1 MKPLIRTV
9 HSLLNELVGRN
20 PHKKLL
26 GCPGMWLDAETVLSR
41 TESIAWELKLL
52 GIRQGTFV
60 CLRTY
65 RTVECCLVLFAL
77 QAIGA
82 VAVLTDPKES
92 AGIFLKK
99 CEVPVPIEIFLEL
112 NGSRVH
118 SPRGS
123 FDIFQLPGKHMPM
136 ENIDPTEP
144 SVLIFTSGTTGKS
157 KAVMISQHNLIR
169 DLTDT
174 QPMGDY
180 RSEDIALGAL
190 PMHHIF
196 GLVLLT
202 GAAVLGYSLY
212 LPDRTNVPSL
222 LEAIETQ
229 HITRMNGVPSLY
241 LAMAEQAEQY
251 DLSSLRVGFIAGS
264 PWTTEQFCHIER
276 SLGMTLISVYGMSEC
291 VAIACSNPT
300 DPQSR
305 RARGVGPFYPQNCG
319 RIILPDGSAAPAGV
333 EGEICVYGPTRML
346 GYYPQTMPETEYLHT
361 GDLGYMDAE
370 GWLYISGRKKD
381 IIIRNGNNLSA
392 VRIETALLSVSGV
405 KDAAVVGI
413 RDEKEGEVP
422 WALVVCT
429 TEAEQRLHRQL
440 PGLLNKNELPAC
452 ILRADA
458 LPRNAA
464 GKVDKQKIREVL
476 QWK

>member
-1 MKPLIRTV
+1 MTPMIRTI
-9 HSLLNELVGRN
+9 HSFLQKLARNE
-20 PHKKLL
+20 PHKPLL
-26 GCPGMWLDAETVLSR
+26 GCAHFWLDAESVLSQ

-52 GIRQGTFV
+52 GIHQGSFV

-65 RTVECCLVLFAL
+65 RTMECCLVLFAL

-82 VAVLTDPKES
+82 VAVLTDPREP
-92 AGIFLKK
+92 AGAFLKK
-99 CEVPVPIEIFLEL
+99 CEVSVPVEIFLEL
-112 NGSRVH
+112 SGSRIQ

-123 FDIFQLPGKHMPM
+123 FDIFQLPGKHLPP
-136 ENIDPTEP
+136 EHIDPTAP
-144 SVLIFTSGTTGKS
+144 AFLIFTSGTTGKS
-157 KAVMISQHNLIR
+157 KAVMISQYNLIR

-174 QPMGDY
+174 RPMGDY
-180 RSEDIALGAL
+180 RPEDIALGVL

-212 LPDRTNVPSL
+212 LPDRTDVPSL

-229 HITRMNGVPSLY
+229 HITRMNGVPSMY

-264 PWTTEQFCHIER
+264 PWTTEQFCHIEQ

-319 RIILPDGSAAPAGV
+319 HIILPDGSAAPAGV
-333 EGEICVYGPTRML
+333 EGEICVFGPTRML
-346 GYYPQTMPETEYLHT
+346 GYYPQTMPESELLHT
-361 GDLGYMDAE
+361 GDLGYLDE
-370 GWLYISGRKKD
+370 DGWLYISGRKKD

-405 KDAAVVGI
+405 RDAAVVGI

-429 TEAEQRLHRQL
+429 TEAEQRLHQQL
-440 PGLLNKNELPAC
+440 PRLLNKNELPAR
-452 ILRADA
+452 ILRTDM